1 MTSPPTSP
9 RPAGRENIQP
19 VLGDGARLAF
29 RMSAGWKSKRD
40 QKVLVLLAAFSD
52 AGERSPLARDVAAR
66 VGIEVSELDHALGSL
81 AACGAIWTVRRW
93 RQRNV
98 YVLRFAGEV
107 VPAEDCERF
116 AAYEQIRLERPRA
129 RSADANARMSR

>member
-52 AGERSPLARDVAAR
+52 AGER
-66 VGIEVSELDHALGSL
+66 
-81 AACGAIWTVRRW
+81 RW